1 MLNIKIWSG
10 TPVGI
15 TTSVPECLPTEGGGL
30 IALHLYPLNE

>member
-15 TTSVPECLPTEGGGL
+15 TTSVPECLTTEGGL